1 MFAFRRAHTIQ
12 RSIVNTKPSKLPVK
26 VNQPSSIQFQITR
39 SIRTIT
45 NDQSSSSKMAKV
57 LRSEPLSDKD
67 AKWVGLRAIYWQDP
81 TGKERKWECAD
92 RRTRKGDADAVAICA
107 IVQRPSSEPHLLLV
121 SQFRP
126 PVNSSVIE
134 MPAGLID
141 AGEEG
146 EDGARRAALRELK
159 EETGYGT
166 EKEGGKIDV
175 KLVSTVMVNDP
186 VCFSF
191 LI

>member
-12 RSIVNTKPSKLPVK
+12 RSIVNIKPNKLSVK

-39 SIRTIT
+39 SIRTIS

>member
-1 MFAFRRAHTIQ
+1 MFARRCAQSFIQ
-12 RSIVNTKPSKLPVK
+12 SNQQSLRPLTRRSIKT
-26 VNQPSSIQFQITR
+26 F
-39 SIRTIT
+39 T
-45 NDQSSSSKMAKV
+45 NDRPLSKMSKV
-57 LRSEPLSDKD
+57 LRSEALSDED

-81 TGKERKWECAD
+81 SGKERKWECAD
-92 RRTRKGDADAVAICA
+92 RKTRKGDADAVAICA
-107 IVQRPSSEPHLLLV
+107 IVQRPKSEPHILLV

-146 EDGARRAALRELK
+146 QDGTKRAALRELK

-166 EKEGGKIDV
+166 DREGGKIDV
-175 KLVSTVMVNDP
+175 KLVSTIMVNDP
-186 VCFSF
+186 VRKIPDPHF
-191 LI
+191 L

>member
-1 MFAFRRAHTIQ
+1 MFVRPCVQSI
-12 RSIVNTKPSKLPVK
+12 RSSRLIFQPSLPVRPYIRPFQTFAN
-26 VNQPSSIQFQITR
+26 NQ
-39 SIRTIT
+39 
-45 NDQSSSSKMAKV
+45 SSSKMAKV

-107 IVQRPSSEPHLLLV
+107 IIQRPSSEPHILLV

-146 EDGARRAALRELK
+146 EDGTRRAALRELK

-166 EKEGGKIDV
+166 DKEGGKIDV
-175 KLVSTVMVNDP
+175 KLVSTIMANDP
-186 VCFSF
+186 VCVFAQKVS
-191 LI
+191 